1 MKDFRSSIKGI
12 AAVYRPFR
20 WYVVLCVLTGLV
32 NVAASI
38 VFVWVCKCLVDI
50 ATGVLDKP
58 LGDYVWLMIL
68 IVLLRIAC
76 NVAGS
81 YWENFTQIKAT
92 NALRL
97 RTFSHVMGSSWD
109 VPEEFH
115 SADVMNRIQEDIRVM
130 VELVCTRIPDIIVTV
145 CQLIAASVFLVLM
158 APGLLTLLIVLMLL
172 GLIGSKMFYKTQRR
186 LTDNIRKQDSE
197 SLEHVQES
205 LQNRAMALSL
215 SGFDRVKERFSSI
228 LDNLKATYIKRL
240 NYTSIARGF
249 IGFGF
254 MAGYTT
260 AFLWGIFGI
269 RDGVVTYGMM
279 TAFLQL
285 VGQVQR
291 PLAEL
296 SRHVPAFIQAMSS
309 EERLSELESLPALA
323 LTDGP
328 VLDEAPSLV
337 FDNISFSYPGKSVP
351 VFDGFSHT
359 FNAGTLTVIMG
370 STGRGK
376 STLARLAMG
385 LLRPGTGE
393 VSFELAD
400 GRSSV
405 AAIANFMYVPQGGS
419 LLSGTVRENL
429 TLAAPDA
436 DEDGMRHAL
445 HIAAADFVYDLPDGL
460 DTRCGESGSCLS
472 EGQAQR
478 IAIARALLHPG
489 TVLILDEATSA
500 LDSATEVVL
509 LERLASEYRGS
520 KTILMITHRECALTY
535 ADEILRLD

>member
-1 MKDFRSSIKGI
+1 MKDFRSGIRGI

-20 WYVVLCVLTGLV
+20 WCVAFCVLVGLV

-38 VFVWVCKCLVDI
+38 AFVWVCKCLVDI
-50 ATGVLDKP
+50 ATGVLDRP

-68 IVLLRIAC
+68 IVLVRIAC

-81 YWENFTQIKAT
+81 YWESLTQIRAT

-97 RTFSHVMGSSWD
+97 RTFSHVMGSGWD

-115 SADVMNRIQEDIRVM
+115 SADVMNRIQEDIRVL
-130 VELVCTRIPDIIVTV
+130 VELVCTRIPNIIVTV
-145 CQLIAASVFLVLM
+145 CQLIAASVFLVIM
-158 APGLLTLLIVLMLL
+158 APGLLTLLIVLMIVGLL
-172 GLIGSKMFYKTQRR
+172 GSKMFYKTQRR
-186 LTDNIRKQDSE
+186 LTDSIRKQDSE
-197 SLEHVQES
+197 SMEHVQES

-215 SGFDRVKERFSSI
+215 SGFDRVKARFSSI
-228 LDNLKATYIKRL
+228 LDNLKSTYVKRL

-296 SRHVPAFIQAMSS
+296 ARHIPAFIQAMSS

-323 LTDGP
+323 LEDGP
-328 VLDEAPSLV
+328 VLKEAPTLV
-337 FDNISFSYPGKSVP
+337 FDNVSFSYPGKSAP
-351 VFDGFSHT
+351 VFDNFSHS
-359 FNAGTLTVIMG
+359 FKAGTLTVIMG

-385 LLRPGTGE
+385 LLRPRSGG
-393 VSFELAD
+393 VSFELSD
-400 GRSSV
+400 GSS
-405 AAIANFMYVPQGGS
+405 APASIANFMYVPQGGS

-429 TLAAPDA
+429 ALAAPDA
-436 DEDGMRHAL
+436 DDEMMKHAL
-445 HIAAADFVYDLPDGL
+445 HIAAADFIFDIPDGL

-500 LDSATEVVL
+500 LDSATEAIL
-509 LERLASEYRGS
+509 LERLASEYRGR

>member
-1 MKDFRSSIKGI
+1 MKDFRSSIRGI

-20 WYVVLCVLTGLV
+20 WHVALCVIIGLA

-38 VFVWVCKCLVDI
+38 AFVWVCKCLVDI

-58 LGDYVWLMIL
+58 LEDYVWLMIL
-68 IVLLRIAC
+68 VVLFRIAC

-81 YWENFTQIKAT
+81 YWESLSQIKAT
-92 NALRL
+92 NALRHS
-97 RTFSHVMGSSWD
+97 TFSHVMGSSWD

-115 SADVMNRIQEDIRVM
+115 SADVMNRIQEDIRVL
-130 VELVCTRIPDIIVTV
+130 VELVCTRIPNIVVTV
-145 CQLIAASVFLVLM
+145 CQLIAASVFLVMM
-158 APGLLTLLIVLMLL
+158 APGLLTLLIVLMLV
-172 GLIGSKMFYKTQRR
+172 GLLGSKMFYKTQRR
-186 LTDNIRKQDSE
+186 LTDSIRNLDSE
-197 SLEHVQES
+197 SMEHVQES

-215 SGFDRVKERFSSI
+215 SGFDRVRDRFAAI
-228 LDNLKATYIKRL
+228 LENLKSAYVRRL
-240 NYTSIARGF
+240 NYISAARGF

-291 PLAEL
+291 PLADL
-296 SRHVPAFIQAMSS
+296 SRHVPAFFQAMSS
-309 EERLSELESLPALA
+309 EERLSELEALPALA
-323 LTDGP
+323 LADGP
-328 VLDEAPSLV
+328 VLNEAPELV
-337 FDNISFSYPGKSVP
+337 FDGVSFSYPGKAAP
-351 VFDGFSHT
+351 VFDDFSYS
-359 FNAGTLTVIMG
+359 FKAGAITVIAG

-385 LLRPGTGE
+385 LLNPRSGS
-393 VSFELAD
+393 VSFKLGD
-400 GRSSV
+400 GQTST
-405 AAIANFMYVPQGGS
+405 AAIGNFMYVPQGGS

-429 TLAAPDA
+429 ALAASEA
-436 DEDGMRHAL
+436 DEDEMRRAL
-445 HIAAADFVYDLPDGL
+445 HIAAADFVFDLPDGL
-460 DTRCGESGSCLS
+460 DTRCGESGSSLS

-478 IAIARALLHPG
+478 IAVARALLHPG

-500 LDSATEVVL
+500 LDSATEAIL
-509 LERLASEYRGS
+509 LERLASEYRGR

>member
-1 MKDFRSSIKGI
+1 MV
-12 AAVYRPFR
+12 AVYGPFR
-20 WYVVLCVLTGLV
+20 LHVAVCVLTGLV

-38 VFVWVCKCLVDI
+38 AFVWVCKCLVDI
-50 ATGVLDKP
+50 ATGVLGKP
-58 LGDYVWLMIL
+58 LDDYVWLMIL

-76 NVAGS
+76 NVTGS
-81 YWENFTQIKAT
+81 YWERLTQIKAT
-92 NALRL
+92 NTLRL

-115 SADVMNRIQEDIRVM
+115 SADVMNRIQEDIRVL
-130 VELVCTRIPDIIVTV
+130 VELVCTRIPNIIVTV
-145 CQLIAASVFLVLM
+145 CQLVAASVFLVLM
-158 APGLLTLLIVLMLL
+158 APGLLTLLIVLMVIGLL
-172 GLIGSKMFYKTQRR
+172 GSKMFYKTQRC
-186 LTDNIRKQDSE
+186 LTDSIRKQDSE
-197 SLEHVQES
+197 CLEHVQEG

-215 SGFDRVKERFSSI
+215 SGFDSVRERFSSI

-240 NYTSIARGF
+240 NYNAIARGF
-249 IGFGF
+249 LGFGF

-269 RDGVVTYGMM
+269 RDGAVTYGMM

-291 PLAEL
+291 PLADL
-296 SRHVPAFIQAMSS
+296 SRHIPAFIQAMSS
-309 EERLSELESLPALA
+309 EERLSELEALPALA
-323 LTDGP
+323 LADGP
-328 VLDEAPSLV
+328 ILDEAPSLV
-337 FDNISFSYPGKSVP
+337 FDGISFSYPGKGIP
-351 VFDGFSHT
+351 VFNGFSHT

-385 LLRPGTGE
+385 LLRPREG
-393 VSFELAD
+393 
-400 GRSSV
+400 SV
-405 AAIANFMYVPQGGS
+405 FFKLSDECSAPASIVNFMYVPQGGS

-429 TLAAPDA
+429 ALAAPDA
-436 DEDGMRHAL
+436 DEDGMRRVL

-460 DTRCGESGSCLS
+460 DTSCGESGSCLS

-500 LDSATEVVL
+500 LDSATEAIL
-509 LERLASEYRGS
+509 LERLASEYRGH
-520 KTILMITHRECALTY
+520 KTILMISHRECALTY

>member
-12 AAVYRPFR
+12 ASVYRPFR
-20 WYVVLCVLTGLV
+20 LHVAVCVLIGLV
-32 NVAASI
+32 NVAAAI
-38 VFVWVCKCLVDI
+38 AFVWACKCLVDI

-68 IVLLRIAC
+68 IVLLRIIC
-76 NVAGS
+76 NVTGS
-81 YWENFTQIKAT
+81 YWESFTQIKAT
-92 NALRL
+92 NTLRL

-109 VPEEFH
+109 VAEEFH
-115 SADVMNRIQEDIRVM
+115 SADVMNRIQEDIRVL
-130 VELVCTRIPDIIVTV
+130 VELVCTRIPNIIVTV

-158 APGLLTLLIVLMLL
+158 APGLLTLLIVLMLI
-172 GLIGSKMFYKTQRR
+172 GLLGSKMFYKTQRR
-186 LTDNIRKQDSE
+186 LTDSIRKQDSE

-215 SGFDRVKERFSSI
+215 SGFDRVKAKFSSI

-240 NYTSIARGF
+240 NYNAIARGF
-249 IGFGF
+249 LGFGF

-291 PLAEL
+291 PLADL

-309 EERLSELESLPALA
+309 EERLSELEALPSLA

-328 VLDEAPSLV
+328 VLGEAPSLV
-337 FDNISFSYPGKSVP
+337 FDKVSFSYPGKAIS
-351 VFDGFSHT
+351 VFDSFSHT
-359 FNAGTLTVIMG
+359 FKAGSLTVIMG

-385 LLRPGTGE
+385 LLNPQEGRI
-393 VSFELAD
+393 SFELAD
-400 GRSSV
+400 GRAAV
-405 AAIANFMYVPQGGS
+405 ASIGNFMYVPQGGS

-429 TLAAPDA
+429 TLADPEA
-436 DEDGMRHAL
+436 DEERMRHAL
-445 HIAAADFVYDLPDGL
+445 HIAAADFIFDLPDGL
-460 DTRCGESGSCLS
+460 DTRCGESGSSLS

-478 IAIARALLHPG
+478 IAIARALLHSG

-500 LDSATEVVL
+500 LDSATESVL
-509 LERLASEYRGS
+509 LGRLASEYGGH
-520 KTILMITHRECALTY
+520 KTVLMITHRDCALTY

>member
-1 MKDFRSSIKGI
+1 MKDFKHSIRGI

-20 WYVVLCVLTGLV
+20 MHVTVCVLTGLV

-38 VFVWVCKCLVDI
+38 AFVWVSKCLVDI
-50 ATGVLDKP
+50 ATGVLDKL

-68 IVLLRIAC
+68 IVLLRIGC

-81 YWENFTQIKAT
+81 YWENLTQIKAT

-115 SADVMNRIQEDIRVM
+115 SADVMNRIQEDIRVL
-130 VELVCTRIPDIIVTV
+130 VELVCTRIPNIIVTV

-172 GLIGSKMFYKTQRR
+172 GLLGSKMFYKTQRR
-186 LTDNIRKQDSE
+186 LTDSIRKQDSE

-249 IGFGF
+249 LGFGF

-291 PLAEL
+291 PLADL

-309 EERLSELESLPALA
+309 EERLSELKALPALA

-328 VLDEAPSLV
+328 VLGEAPSLV
-337 FDNISFSYPGKSVP
+337 FDNVSFSYPGKSVP
-351 VFDGFSHT
+351 VFDGFSHS
-359 FNAGTLTVIMG
+359 FKAGTLTVIMG

-385 LLRPGTGE
+385 LLRPGRGGI
-393 VSFELAD
+393 SFELAD

-405 AAIANFMYVPQGGS
+405 AAIGNFMYVPQGGS

-445 HIAAADFVYDLPDGL
+445 RIAAADFIFDLPDGL

-500 LDSATEVVL
+500 LDSATEAIL
-509 LERLASEYRGS
+509 LERLASEYRGH
-520 KTILMITHRECALTY
+520 KTILMITHRECALNY

>member
-1 MKDFRSSIKGI
+1 MKDFRNSIKGI
-12 AAVYRPFR
+12 ASVYRPFR
-20 WYVVLCVLTGLV
+20 WHVALCVLIGLV

-38 VFVWVCKCLVDI
+38 AFVWVCKCLVDI

-68 IVLLRIAC
+68 IVLVRIAC

-81 YWENFTQIKAT
+81 YWESLTQIRAT

-97 RTFSHVMGSSWD
+97 RTFSHVMGSGWD

-115 SADVMNRIQEDIRVM
+115 SADVMNRIQEDIRVL
-130 VELVCTRIPDIIVTV
+130 VELVCTRIPNIIVTV
-145 CQLIAASVFLVLM
+145 CQLIAASVFLVIM
-158 APGLLTLLIVLMLL
+158 APGLLTLLIVLMIVGLL
-172 GLIGSKMFYKTQRR
+172 GSKIFYKTQRR
-186 LTDNIRKQDSE
+186 LTDSIRKQDSE
-197 SLEHVQES
+197 SMEHVQES

-228 LDNLKATYIKRL
+228 LDNLKSTYVKRL

-269 RDGVVTYGMM
+269 RDGAVTYGMM

-291 PLAEL
+291 PLADL

-309 EERLSELESLPALA
+309 EERLSELEELPALA
-323 LTDGP
+323 LEDGP
-328 VLDEAPSLV
+328 VLNEAPTLV
-337 FDNISFSYPGKSVP
+337 FDNVSFSYPGKSAP
-351 VFDGFSHT
+351 VFDNFSHS
-359 FNAGTLTVIMG
+359 FKAGTLTVIMG

-385 LLRPGTGE
+385 LLRPRSGG
-393 VSFELAD
+393 VSFELSD
-400 GRSSV
+400 GRSTPAS
-405 AAIANFMYVPQGGS
+405 IANFMYVPQGGS

-429 TLAAPDA
+429 ALAAPDA
-436 DEDGMRHAL
+436 DDERIRGAL
-445 HIAAADFVYDLPDGL
+445 HIAAADFVYDLPAGL
-460 DTRCGESGSCLS
+460 DTRCGENGSSLS

-478 IAIARALLHPG
+478 IAIARTLLHPG

-500 LDSATEVVL
+500 LDSATEAIL
-509 LERLASEYRGS
+509 LERLASEYRGR